1 MLLKAGPRFT
11 LVFIAVLIALAIVPF
26 FAGLFYQTFLTEVFI
41 WALFALSFDLLFGYT
56 DMLSFGQALFFG
68 LGGYAISI
76 PVIRLGAGTGACLI
90 LSILIPMLFAWFVGY
105 FSVKLSGIHFVIITI
120 IFALIGSTLGETMTW
135 LTGGGGGLA
144 FRVSSLNMGLFEIDL
159 LDITSSYWLVLA
171 IVTLSYLFLVRL
183 VESPLGKIFISIRE
197 NEERAELIGYN
208 IRRYKL
214 VCFIIAGG
222 LSGLSGG
229 LYSLTLKYSSADFLH
244 WSVSGHGVLYTIVG
258 GKGTLNGAILGTV
271 IIRFLEHHLSDV
283 LKGTDV
289 IVGMVLIAMVL
300 LAPRGLMGLIRGAM
314 RGETKR
320 EKRRETW
327 EVD

>member
-1 MLLKAGPRFT
+1 MLLKAGSRSI
-11 LVFIAVLIALAIVPF
+11 LVLIAVLIVLAIVPF
-26 FAGLFYQTFLTEVFI
+26 FAGLFYQTFLTEILI

-56 DMLSFGQALFFG
+56 GMLSFGQALFFG

-76 PVIRLGAGTGACLI
+76 PIIRLGAGTGTCLI

-120 IFALIGSTLGETMTW
+120 IFALIGNTLGDTW
-135 LTGGGGGLA
+135 TSLTGGDDGMA
-144 FRVSSLNMGLFEIDL
+144 FTVSPLNLGIFQIDL
-159 LDITSSYWLVLA
+159 MNISSSYWLVLG

-208 IRRYKL
+208 TRRYKL
-214 VCFIIAGG
+214 LSFIIAGG

-244 WSVSGHGVLYTIVG
+244 WSISGHGVLYTIVG
-258 GKGTLNGAILGTV
+258 GTGTLSGPILGTV
-271 IIRFLEHHLSDV
+271 IIRLLEHHLTEF
-283 LKGTDV
+283 LKGTDLV
-289 IVGMVLIAMVL
+289 VGIVLVAMVL
-300 LAPRGLMGLIRGAM
+300 LAPQGLVGLIKSVGRKESKHA
-314 RGETKR
+314 
-320 EKRRETW
+320 
-327 EVD
+327 